1 MSEYRHH
8 VAAAAS
14 VVDRRIL
21 VTGGGSGIGRAICRH
36 FAAGGARVTV
46 TDLVASAAEGTR
58 QLCIEDGAAAERIFA
73 SALDVTDIASLEQAV
88 QDSEAAMGGLSVLV
102 NNAGIFQPSP
112 LASADFDRMW
122 RLSFDILLES
132 QKDLVRFAL
141 PALRRQ
147 PDPRIVNI
155 ASTAGLG
162 ATPDHVAYVSAKHG
176 VIGLTRALAVD
187 LGRDGIT
194 VNAVCPGPI
203 HTGITAGI
211 SDEEKALFAKR
222 RTALRRYGEPEE
234 IAHAVLFLCQLG
246 AGFITGTTLV
256 VDGGLTAR
264 HA

>member
-1 MSEYRHH
+1 M
-8 VAAAAS
+8 
-14 VVDRRIL
+14 
-21 VTGGGSGIGRAICRH
+21 
-36 FAAGGARVTV
+36 TV

-194 VNAVCPGPI
+194 VNAVCPGFIMTPMM
-203 HTGITAGI
+203 APAVA
-211 SDEEKALFAKR
+211 DPAVKAFLEEKAPIHRIA
-222 RTALRRYGEPEE
+222 EPEE
-234 IAHAVLFLCQLG
+234 VARAVLFLASDEASYCVGSL
-246 AGFITGTTLV
+246 LS
-256 VDGGLTAR
+256 VDGGLAI
-264 HA
+264 